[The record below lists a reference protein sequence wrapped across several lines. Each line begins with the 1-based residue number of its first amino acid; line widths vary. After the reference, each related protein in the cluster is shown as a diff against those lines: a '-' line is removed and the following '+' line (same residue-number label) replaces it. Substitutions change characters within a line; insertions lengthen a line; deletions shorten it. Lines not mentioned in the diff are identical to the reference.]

1 MLSKLIKN
9 KEKHNNFK
17 IIWFISTKLPCV
29 TYVGFSQIASL
40 MCNFN
45 VFFLL
50 QINSAMAILR
60 ARHLLAILLADWPK
74 ESAKISAEI
83 FGCTENSQLV
93 AILDLLQ
100 KSVSKD
106 VFQKV
111 CQTTKVYSQTIT
123 KEEHEQSFTN
133 YAV

>member
-1 MLSKLIKN
+1 MNAERLLISWQIN
-9 KEKHNNFK
+9 LE
-17 IIWFISTKLPCV
+17 ISAVLLYIWQSNV
-29 TYVGFSQIASL
+29 
-40 MCNFN
+40 CNFL
-45 VFFLL
+45 VLFLL

-93 AILDLLQ
+93 SILDLLQ

-111 CQTTKVYSQTIT
+111 R
-123 KEEHEQSFTN
+123 
-133 YAV
+133 